1 MPGGRRQGRGRAKR
15 PSRSERHQRARAAG
29 VNAAVARAEGAIE
42 IQLPARR
49 VPPETVVAHLGPTN
63 SGKTYH
69 ALEVL
74 KERGRGVYAGPLRM
88 LAQEAHRRL
97 SAELGEEAVGLV
109 TGEERINDS
118 APIICCTVEMA
129 PSSGEVLVLDE
140 VQWADDPERGSAWTR
155 LLLAGD
161 YRHILVLGALDAEPL
176 VLNAFPDAEVKVFE
190 RILPLEFV
198 GERSLRGLTPGTVVV
213 AFSRKAVLALAGEIN
228 RLHPD
233 RVSVLYGAMP
243 LSSRREEIDRFLS
256 GRSDVTVATDVLG
269 HGVNLPCETLLF
281 AETTKFDG
289 ESRRDL
295 LPWELAQIAGRAGRF
310 GLVERGH
317 VGVLTGIPWASADP
331 EIVEEALQPHV
342 VLPVRAPRL
351 PHRRRGADP
360 AAARR
365 SRRRRP
371 SPPRCC
377 AGCLA
382 PRRHACLGARGLARR
397 RVAEPDPGPA
407 RGDSAPTGRPQPPTL
422 DRGHLEAHQC
432 AGRRGQRRAALDPGA
447 RARGRHGAALAP
459 HFLLDPARLRDS
471 TLEEAEQAGR
481 TASILRW
488 FALQYPGVGGVTI
501 ERAAELEEAAA
512 ARVVARLRLEVN
524 PPRSVVAAAAARRRR
539 RGSRSATAASAAAE
553 IDAPYWR
560 P

>member
-1 MPGGRRQGRGRAKR
+1 M
-15 PSRSERHQRARAAG
+15 
-29 VNAAVARAEGAIE
+29 NAAVRRAEGAVE
-42 IQLPARR
+42 ITLPERR
-49 VPPETVVAHLGPTN
+49 VQPDSVVAHLGPTN

-97 SAELGEEAVGLV
+97 SADLGADAVGLV
-109 TGEERINDS
+109 TGEERVNDT

-155 LLLAGD
+155 LLLAGN
-161 YRHILVLGALDAEPL
+161 YREILLLGALDAEPL
-176 VLNAFPDAEVKVFE
+176 VLHAFPAAEVKVFE

-295 LPWELAQIAGRAGRF
+295 LPWELGQIAGRAGRF

-317 VGVLTGIPWASADP
+317 VGTLTGVPWANADP
-331 EIVEEALQPHV
+331 AIVEAGLRPHV
-342 VLPVRAPRL
+342 VLPSGHLGYRIVDEARIRPRL
-351 PHRRRGADP
+351 SDLGVDD
-360 AAARR
+360 
-365 SRRRRP
+365 
-371 SPPRCC
+371 
-377 AGCLA
+377 
-382 PRRHACLGARGLARR
+382 PRR
-397 RVAEPDPGPA
+397 
-407 RGDSAPTGRPQPPTL
+407 L
-422 DRGHLEAHQC
+422 D
-432 AGRRGQRRAALDPGA
+432 
-447 RARGRHGAALAP
+447 AALAAWHRVATRAWAYESWLAVESLSP
-459 HFLLDPARLRDS
+459 IRGRLSAIQRRLLERNRRLTLEDTWTLINAPVDEDNAELLATLALAVSGDTAQRSLLTFLLDPARLRDC

-501 ERAAELEEAAA
+501 ERAAALEETAA
-512 ARVVARLRLEVN
+512 ARVVSRLRLEVN
-524 PPRSVVAAAAARRRR
+524 TPTIGRCRTCGQTCAPWFPLCDRCFGRR
-539 RGSRSATAASAAAE
+539 
-553 IDAPYWR
+553 
-560 P
+560 

>member
-29 VNAAVARAEGAIE
+29 TNAAVTRAEGAIE
-42 IQLPARR
+42 IALPARR
-49 VPPETVVAHLGPTN
+49 VPPESVVAHLGPTN

-97 SAELGEEAVGLV
+97 SAELGADAVGLV
-109 TGEERINDS
+109 TGEERINGE

-176 VLNAFPDAEVKVFE
+176 VLNAFPEAEVKVFE

-228 RLHPD
+228 RLQPD

-243 LSSRREEIDRFLS
+243 LSSRREEIDRFLG

-289 ESRRDL
+289 ESRRNL

-317 VGVLTGIPWASADP
+317 VGVLTGIPWANADP

-342 VLPVRAPRL
+342 VLPSGHLGYRIVDEARIRPRL
-351 PHRRRGADP
+351 ADL
-360 AAARR
+360 
-365 SRRRRP
+365 
-371 SPPRCC
+371 
-377 AGCLA
+377 GVDD
-382 PRRHACLGARGLARR
+382 PRR
-397 RVAEPDPGPA
+397 
-407 RGDSAPTGRPQPPTL
+407 L
-422 DRGHLEAHQC
+422 D
-432 AGRRGQRRAALDPGA
+432 
-447 RARGRHGAALAP
+447 AALAAWHRVATRAWAHEGWLAVESLSP
-459 HFLLDPARLRDS
+459 LRGRLAAIQRRLADRNRRLSIEDTWKLINAPVDEDNAELLSTLALALAGDTAQRSLLTFLLDPARLRDA

-501 ERAAELEEAAA
+501 ERAAELEEVAA

-524 PPRSVVAAAAARRRR
+524 APTIGRCRTCGKTTAPWFPLCDRCFGRR
-539 RGSRSATAASAAAE
+539 
-553 IDAPYWR
+553 
-560 P
+560 

>member
-29 VNAAVARAEGAIE
+29 VNAAVKRAEGAIE
-42 IQLPARR
+42 ITLPQRR
-49 VPPETVVAHLGPTN
+49 TQPESVVAHLGPTN

-74 KERGRGVYAGPLRM
+74 KQRGSGVYAGPLRM

-97 SAELGEEAVGLV
+97 SAELGEDAVGLV
-109 TGEERINDS
+109 TGEERVNDT

-129 PSSGEVLVLDE
+129 PTSGDVLVLDE

-161 YRHILVLGALDAEPL
+161 YRQILVLGALDAEPL
-176 VLNAFPDAEVKVFE
+176 VLHAFPDAEIKVFE

-198 GERSLRGLTPGTVVV
+198 GDRSLRGLTPGTVVV

-243 LSSRREEIDRFLS
+243 LSSRREEIDRFL
-256 GRSDVTVATDVLG
+256 GGASDVTVATDVLG

-317 VGVLTGIPWASADP
+317 VGRPDGGGVG
-331 EIVEEALQPHV
+331 EG
-342 VLPVRAPRL
+342 RPRD
-351 PHRRRGADP
+351 RRGGT

-365 SRRRRP
+365 CCPRGTSATASSTRRASGPGSRT
-371 SPPRCC
+371 
-377 AGCLA
+377 
-382 PRRHACLGARGLARR
+382 
-397 RVAEPDPGPA
+397 
-407 RGDSAPTGRPQPPTL
+407 SAPTTRGASMRRLPPGT
-422 DRGHLEAHQC
+422 GW
-432 AGRRGQRRAALDPGA
+432 RRVPGPTRA
-447 RARGRHGAALAP
+447 
-459 HFLLDPARLRDS
+459 
-471 TLEEAEQAGR
+471 
-481 TASILRW
+481 
-488 FALQYPGVGGVTI
+488 
-501 ERAAELEEAAA
+501 
-512 ARVVARLRLEVN
+512 
-524 PPRSVVAAAAARRRR
+524 
-539 RGSRSATAASAAAE
+539 GSRSS
-553 IDAPYWR
+553 R
-560 P
+560 

>member
-1 MPGGRRQGRGRAKR
+1 MPGARRQGRGRAKR

-29 VNAAVARAEGAIE
+29 GNAAVSRAEGAIE
-42 IQLPARR
+42 ISLPQRR
-49 VPPETVVAHLGPTN
+49 VQPESVVAHLGPTN

-97 SAELGEEAVGLV
+97 SAELGEDAVGLV
-109 TGEERINDS
+109 TGEERINDT

-198 GERSLRGLTPGTVVV
+198 GDRSLRGLTPGTVVV

-342 VLPVRAPRL
+342 VLPSGHLGYRIVDEARIRPRL
-351 PHRRRGADP
+351 TDLGIDD
-360 AAARR
+360 
-365 SRRRRP
+365 
-371 SPPRCC
+371 
-377 AGCLA
+377 
-382 PRRHACLGARGLARR
+382 PRR
-397 RVAEPDPGPA
+397 
-407 RGDSAPTGRPQPPTL
+407 L
-422 DRGHLEAHQC
+422 D
-432 AGRRGQRRAALDPGA
+432 
-447 RARGRHGAALAP
+447 AALAAWHRVATRAWAHEGWLAVESLSP
-459 HFLLDPARLRDS
+459 IRGRLAAIQRRLADRNRRLSIEDTWKLINAPVDEDNAELLATLALAVAGDTGQRSLLTFLLDPARLRDA

-501 ERAAELEEAAA
+501 ERAAGLEETAA
-512 ARVVARLRLEVN
+512 ARVVARLRIEVRA
-524 PPRSVVAAAAARRRR
+524 PTIGRCRTCGKTTAPWFPLCDRCFGRR
-539 RGSRSATAASAAAE
+539 
-553 IDAPYWR
+553 
-560 P
+560 